1 MKEKKFINGVF
12 INEVQFDNGGS
23 KLSVSIPANGLDS
36 LIDQLK
42 QNIKKD
48 RVKLEIIR
56 LKAPKVSAQG
66 KQYATHYMA
75 VDEWEPGQQESG
87 GYIQPAEAHAK
98 FAAMKQVVETEK
110 QNDDVPF

>member
-23 KLSVSIPANGLDS
+23 KLSVSIPANGLEN
-36 LIDQLK
+36 LMDQLK

-56 LKAPKVSAQG
+56 LKAPKVSVQG

-87 GYIQPAEAHAK
+87 GYVQRDEAPAK
-98 FAAMKQVVETEK
+98 FAAMKQVVET
-110 QNDDVPF
+110 NDHNEEVPF